1 MAHKTRVN
9 GTNYGIT
16 GGKCMINGTNYS
28 IKKGRTL
35 IGGTGYDIS
44 FRNTAKLSSLP
55 VGTSVYAN
63 VNGVPYEF
71 IIVHQGKPS
80 SAYYG
85 SNMGAWLLMKNTYS
99 KVSWN
104 SSSSN
109 NYGSSYIKSWLNGS
123 NTFLGLF
130 DDAVE
135 NKIIT
140 VRIPYTKGT
149 GSSGSVASGS
159 SGLSTR
165 VFLLSATEVGIN
177 ASDYFLNVEGV
188 KLSYFTSA
196 NSSRI
201 AYNSKGYKTN
211 WALRSPYTDD
221 DTSITQIADYGT
233 MFSGGFSS
241 TGQYE
246 MRPAFVMHS
255 STLVDLDD
263 YSIVG

>member
-1 MAHKTRVN
+1 MAHKTKVG
-9 GTNYGIT
+9 GTNYAISGGRTLVGGT
-16 GGKCMINGTNYS
+16 GYS
-28 IKKGRTL
+28 ISKGRTL
-35 IGGTGYDIS
+35 VGGTGYDIA

-104 SSSSN
+104 TSSSN
-109 NYGSSYIKSWLNGS
+109 NYGSSYIKSWLNGA

-135 NKIIT
+135 SKIIN

-159 SGLSTR
+159 NGLSAR

-177 ASDYFLNVEGV
+177 ASNYYLNAEGV

-221 DTSITQIADYGT
+221 DTSITQIQSDGS

-246 MRPAFVMHS
+246 MRPAFVMRS
-255 STLVDLDD
+255 DTLVDLDD